1 MPPAVSR
8 IVLKPGREKS
18 LRHRHPWVFSGA
30 IASVDGG
37 PASGDT
43 VEVRDA
49 NGSFLALAAYS
60 PESQIRARAW
70 TYREAETVD
79 AGFLRERLAAAI
91 GRRAAMLDAGH
102 TACRLVHAESDGL
115 PGLVVDRYGE
125 VLVVQVLSAG
135 PERWK
140 DEIVAALAS
149 ITGLR
154 TIFERSDVEVRTLE
168 GLAPR
173 TGAMLGAAPGPV
185 AIVEDAIRYEV
196 NVVSGQ
202 KTGFYLDQRDNRR
215 IVRGLAAGAEVL
227 NAFCYTGG
235 FSLAA
240 LAGGAKSV
248 LSIDSS
254 EEAIG
259 QAGRNLALNAFDKS
273 LAEFRDADVFETVR
287 KLRDQGRQFD
297 LVILDP
303 PKFAPTERHV
313 EKAARAYK
321 DVNLWAFK
329 LLRPGGRLVTFSCSG
344 AVSRDLFQ
352 KIVAGA
358 AVDAGVDAAIE
369 RPLAAS
375 ADHPVSL
382 TFPEGEYL
390 KGLQI
395 RRA

>member
-1 MPPAVSR
+1 
-8 IVLKPGREKS
+8 
-18 LRHRHPWVFSGA
+18 
-30 IASVDGG
+30 
-37 PASGDT
+37 
-43 VEVRDA
+43 
-49 NGSFLALAAYS
+49 
-60 PESQIRARAW
+60 
-70 TYREAETVD
+70 
-79 AGFLRERLAAAI
+79 
-91 GRRAAMLDAGH
+91 
-102 TACRLVHAESDGL
+102 
-115 PGLVVDRYGE
+115 
-125 VLVVQVLSAG
+125 
-135 PERWK
+135 
-140 DEIVAALAS
+140 
-149 ITGLR
+149 
-154 TIFERSDVEVRTLE
+154 
-168 GLAPR
+168 
-173 TGAMLGAAPGPV
+173 
-185 AIVEDAIRYEV
+185 
-196 NVVSGQ
+196 
-202 KTGFYLDQRDNRR
+202 
-215 IVRGLAAGAEVL
+215 LAAGADVL

-235 FSLAA
+235 FSLSA

-248 LSIDSS
+248 LSLDSS
-254 EEAIG
+254 DEAIR
-259 QAGRNLALNAFDKS
+259 QAERNLALNAFDKS
-273 LAEFRDADVFETVR
+273 RSEFREADVFETVR

-297 LVILDP
+297 LIILDP

-375 ADHPVSL
+375 SDHPVSL

>member
-30 IASVDGG
+30 IASVDGA

-91 GRRAAMLDAGH
+91 GRRSAMLDAGH

-149 ITGLR
+149 ITGLK

-173 TGAMLGAAPGPV
+173 TGADARGRPGPGG
-185 AIVEDAIRYEV
+185 DRR
-196 NVVSGQ
+196 GR
-202 KTGFYLDQRDNRR
+202 DQ
-215 IVRGLAAGAEVL
+215 VRGERRQRAEDRLLSRPARQPPHRSRPRRGRRGAQCVL
-227 NAFCYTGG
+227 LHGRVFARSACRRGEKRALDRLVRGG
-235 FSLAA
+235 
-240 LAGGAKSV
+240 
-248 LSIDSS
+248 D
-254 EEAIG
+254 
-259 QAGRNLALNAFDKS
+259 
-273 LAEFRDADVFETVR
+273 
-287 KLRDQGRQFD
+287 
-297 LVILDP
+297 
-303 PKFAPTERHV
+303 
-313 EKAARAYK
+313 
-321 DVNLWAFK
+321 
-329 LLRPGGRLVTFSCSG
+329 RPGRDGT
-344 AVSRDLFQ
+344 SR
-352 KIVAGA
+352 
-358 AVDAGVDAAIE
+358 
-369 RPLAAS
+369 
-375 ADHPVSL
+375 
-382 TFPEGEYL
+382 
-390 KGLQI
+390 
-395 RRA
+395 

>member
-1 MPPAVSR
+1 
-8 IVLKPGREKS
+8 
-18 LRHRHPWVFSGA
+18 
-30 IASVDGG
+30 
-37 PASGDT
+37 
-43 VEVRDA
+43 
-49 NGSFLALAAYS
+49 
-60 PESQIRARAW
+60 
-70 TYREAETVD
+70 
-79 AGFLRERLAAAI
+79 
-91 GRRAAMLDAGH
+91 
-102 TACRLVHAESDGL
+102 VHAESDGL

-149 ITGLR
+149 ITGLT
-154 TIFERSDVEVRTLE
+154 TIFERSDLEVRTLE

-297 LVILDP
+297 LIILDP

-369 RPLAAS
+369 KPLAAS

-395 RRA
+395 RRT

>member
-1 MPPAVSR
+1 MPAAVSR

-30 IASVDGG
+30 IAQVTGE
-37 PASGDT
+37 PAPGES

-49 NGSFLALAAYS
+49 NGAFLALAAFS

-70 TYREAETVD
+70 TYREGEAVD
-79 AGFLRERLAAAI
+79 AAFIRARLAAAI
-91 GRRAAMLDAGH
+91 ERRKDILDAGH
-102 TACRLVHAESDGL
+102 TACRLVHAESDGF

-135 PERWK
+135 PERSK

-149 ITGLR
+149 ITGVKA
-154 TIFERSDVEVRTLE
+154 IFERSDVEVRTLE
-168 GLAPR
+168 GLVPR
-173 TGAMLGAAPGPV
+173 SGALLGAAPGPV
-185 AIVEDAIRYEV
+185 PIVEDGIHYEV
-196 NVVSGQ
+196 NVATGQ

-215 IVRGLAAGAEVL
+215 VVRELSPGAEVL

-235 FSLAA
+235 FSLSA

-254 EEAIG
+254 DEAIA
-259 QAGRNLALNAFDKS
+259 QAERNLALNAFDKPRS
-273 LAEFRDADVFETVR
+273 EFREADVFETVR

-297 LVILDP
+297 LIVLDP

>member
-30 IASVDGG
+30 IERVDVA
-37 PASGDT
+37 PASGET
-43 VEVRDA
+43 IEVRDA
-49 NGSFLALAAYS
+49 NGAFLALAAYS
-60 PESQIRARAW
+60 AESQIRARAW
-70 TYREAETVD
+70 TYREGEVVD
-79 AGFLRERLAAAI
+79 GSFIRARLAAAI
-91 GRRAAMLDAGH
+91 ERRRSLLDAGS

-115 PGLVVDRYGE
+115 PGLVVDLYGDT
-125 VLVVQVLSAG
+125 LVIQVLSAG

-140 DEIVAALAS
+140 DEIVQALAS
-149 ITGLR
+149 LTGLKS
-154 TIFERSDVEVRTLE
+154 IFERSDVEVRALE
-168 GLAPR
+168 GLVPR
-173 TGAMLGAAPGPV
+173 TGALLGAAPGPV
-185 AIVEDAIRYEV
+185 AIIEDGIHYEV
-196 NVVSGQ
+196 NVATGQ

-215 IVRGLAAGAEVL
+215 IVRELAAGADVL

-235 FSLAA
+235 FSLSA

-248 LSIDSS
+248 LSLDSS
-254 EEAIG
+254 EVAIR
-259 QAGRNLALNAFDKS
+259 QAERNLALNPFDQALS
-273 LAEFRDADVFETVR
+273 EFREADVFETVR

-297 LVILDP
+297 LIILDP

-358 AVDAGVDAAIE
+358 AVDAGADAAIE

-375 ADHPVSL
+375 VDHPVSL